1 MLGGVHAVQGM
12 HLASVVCYHQIH
24 KPPIHLAGC
33 RHLMKPIV
41 VMMRDRLALRSR
53 GRTRSSSDGS
63 DMDAKMDLAETGCM
77 SLMDGFKGQDGLTV
91 RRSGRERGAAGWL
104 RNWSGWMSGDGG
116 LQ

>member
-1 MLGGVHAVQGM
+1 
-12 HLASVVCYHQIH
+12 
-24 KPPIHLAGC
+24 
-33 RHLMKPIV
+33 
-41 VMMRDRLALRSR
+41 
-53 GRTRSSSDGS
+53 
-63 DMDAKMDLAETGCM
+63 MDAKMDLAETGCM